1 MQNTMKKLHEAIHFL
16 SQAEESDAK
25 IDTKGIQNNLQV
37 FISFERPVTNI
48 LHCEITKISRSYRD
62 KGELIK
68 DKKLSDWL
76 QKKENELELD
86 TLWCFFK
93 ERRNYILK
101 RGSIRL
107 TLNLDQTE
115 QINISE
121 MVVITRYDK
130 DGQLINMTSS
140 ESPVVEE
147 NINREFR
154 AKRKWTFEGWQGS
167 EDVFTLSKLYL
178 NKLVSAL
185 KEANEV
191 FNNL

>member
-1 MQNTMKKLHEAIHFL
+1 MQKTKNKLNEAIYFL
-16 SQAEESDAK
+16 SRAEVREANK
-25 IDTKGIQNNLQV
+25 DTEGMQNNLQA
-37 FISFERPVTNI
+37 FISFGRAVTNI
-48 LHCEITKISRSYRD
+48 LHCEITKISRNYRD

-130 DGQLINMTSS
+130 DGQLINITSS
-140 ESPVVEE
+140 ESPDIEG
-147 NINREFR
+147 NIKRESGAQR
-154 AKRKWTFEGWQGS
+154 RWTFEDWQGS
-167 EDVFTLSKLYL
+167 EDVFTLCNLYV
-178 NKLVSAL
+178 NKLLSVL